1 MSIIKMK
8 KLYFNYID
16 SFKGLSKEIW
26 YLALITL
33 VNRAGTMVIP
43 FLSLYLNKD
52 LDFSKDDVGWILVCF
67 GIGSVIGSWS
77 GGKLTDKIGFY
88 KVMSFS
94 LFITGLSFIALQYIT
109 SFWGL
114 CFAILFLMS
123 VADTFRPALF
133 VSLKTYSK
141 PENRTRSLALIRLA
155 INAGMGIGPTI
166 AGLVIV
172 IKGYGILFW
181 IDGLTC
187 ILAILLFRYLVKE
200 PKKVI
205 IKTETKT
212 HILEKNSVY
221 KDKTYWIFLGICFF
235 FGMAFFQ
242 LIFTLPLY
250 YEDVFGLN
258 EFKIGLIMFLNVGI
272 IVIFEMPLISY
283 LEKRLIPVIKHITMA
298 CALLALSY
306 YVLYQN
312 FWIGVLI
319 VSIIIITFSEMLGFP
334 YTNKFALN
342 RAKEGFEGSYMA
354 LYSVSFSLAHIFGA
368 KIGLDVIDAY
378 GYQANWLLTG
388 TYGVLG
394 VLLSLWLQRR
404 IKKKL

>member
-52 LDFSKDDVGWILVCF
+52 LDFSKDDVGWVLVCF

-404 IKKKL
+404 IKNKL

>member
-1 MSIIKMK
+1 MK

-43 FLSLYLNKD
+43 FLSLYLNKN
-52 LDFSKDDVGWILVCF
+52 LDFSKDDVGWILVFF
-67 GIGSVIGSWS
+67 GIGSVIGSWL

-205 IKTETKT
+205 FKTETE
-212 HILEKNSVY
+212 IPIIEKNSIY
-221 KDKTYWIFLGICFF
+221 QDKTYWIFLAICFF

-250 YEDVFGLN
+250 YEEVFGLN

-272 IVIFEMPLISY
+272 IVVFEMPLISY

-306 YVLYQN
+306 YVLFQN

-354 LYSVSFSLAHIFGA
+354 LYSVAFSLAHIFGA
-368 KIGLDVIDAY
+368 KIGLDVIDHY
-378 GYQANWLLTG
+378 GYQVNWLLTG
-388 TYGVLG
+388 TYGTLG
-394 VLLSLWLQRR
+394 VLLSFWLKQRV
-404 IKKKL
+404 KNHL